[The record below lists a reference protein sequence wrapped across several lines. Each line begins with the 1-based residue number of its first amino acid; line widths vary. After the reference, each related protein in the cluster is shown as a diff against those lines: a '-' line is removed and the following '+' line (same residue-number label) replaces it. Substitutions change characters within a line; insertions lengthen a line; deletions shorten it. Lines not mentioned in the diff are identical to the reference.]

1 VLARYRTIFRIP
13 TARICYLAVLLEGIF
28 LFGVFAYVAVL
39 LQAAGEPRASI
50 AGLVIAAFA
59 IGGIVYSFSVGAML
73 HRLGL
78 KRVMIGGGLL
88 MALGL
93 GAVAFQPPWQAQ
105 FVAFGVMGLGF
116 YMLHASIQIF
126 VTELAPAT
134 RSSAIAFHTFSIFVG
149 QGIGTIVFGLG
160 LASLGATVTLLICAA
175 MIALVGTVAA
185 LLLTRPKPT

>member
-1 VLARYRTIFRIP
+1 MSRSVLARYRTIFRIP

-59 IGGIVYSFSVGAML
+59 VGGIVYSFSVGAML
-73 HRLGL
+73 HWLGL

-93 GAVAFQPPWQAQ
+93 CAVAFQPPWQAQ
-105 FVAFGVMGLGF
+105 TVAFGVMGLGF

-149 QGIGTIVFGLG
+149 QAHRHRRVRDR
-160 LASLGATVTLLICAA
+160 A
-175 MIALVGTVAA
+175 
-185 LLLTRPKPT
+185 RKPRRQPDAVHLRRDDRAGRYSSPRNC